1 MSLLLDTHAFL
12 WFVTGDAK
20 LSDTATSLLADP
32 DTRVFV
38 SVVSVWELVIKT
50 GTGKLTLSEPIA
62 DWWLKNTRENDIEV
76 LDITTEHVLAVD
88 PLPLH
93 HRDPFDRL
101 LIAQA
106 ITHDLR
112 IVTADSA
119 FADYPIQ
126 RVW

>member
-1 MSLLLDTHAFL
+1 VSLLLDTHAFL

-20 LSDTATSLLADP
+20 LSETATSLLADP

-76 LDITTEHVLAVD
+76 LDITAEHVLAVN
-88 PLPLH
+88 PLPLY

-112 IVTADSA
+112 IVTADAA
-119 FADYPIQ
+119 FADYPVQ

>member
-1 MSLLLDTHAFL
+1 VSLLLDTHAFL

-76 LDITTEHVLAVD
+76 LDITAEHVLAVD
-88 PLPLH
+88 PLPLY

-112 IVTADSA
+112 IVTADAA
-119 FADYPIQ
+119 FADYPVQ

>member
-1 MSLLLDTHAFL
+1 VSLLLDTHAFL
-12 WFVTGDAK
+12 WFVTGDPK
-20 LSDTATSLLADP
+20 LSDAAASLLADP

-38 SVVSVWELVIKT
+38 SVVSAWELVIKLR
-50 GTGKLTLSEPIA
+50 TGKLALSEPIA
-62 DWWLKNTRENDIEV
+62 DWWAANTVGNDFEV
-76 LDITTEHVLAVD
+76 LGITAEDVLAVD

-112 IVTADSA
+112 LVTADEA
-119 FADYPIQ
+119 FADYPVQ
-126 RVW
+126 RIW